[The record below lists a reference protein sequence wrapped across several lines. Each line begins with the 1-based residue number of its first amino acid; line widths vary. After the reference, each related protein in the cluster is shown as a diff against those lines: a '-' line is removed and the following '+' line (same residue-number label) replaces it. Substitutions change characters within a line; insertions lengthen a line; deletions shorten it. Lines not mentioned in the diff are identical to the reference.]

1 VSDDVLVAGI
11 GNVFLGDDGFGV
23 EVARQLAAGPPID
36 GASVVDFGI
45 RALHLSY
52 ALLDPPRLL
61 LVVDACSRGEAPG
74 TLFVLEPEDLPEDDG
89 ALADAHSMSL
99 DTVLRSLRS
108 LGGAPPPL
116 RIVACEPACLDEG
129 MGLSDAVA
137 RAVPRAVELV
147 RREIARARMDST
159 ATQQDQERQP

>member
-1 VSDDVLVAGI
+1 VSDEVLVAGI

-52 ALLDPPRLL
+52 ALLDPPKLL
-61 LVVDACSRGEAPG
+61 LVIDACSRGEAPG
-74 TLFVLEPEDLPEDDG
+74 TLFVLEPRDLPAVEG
-89 ALADAHSMSL
+89 IADAHSMTL

-108 LGGAPPPL
+108 LGGATPPL
-116 RIVACEPACLDEG
+116 RIVACEPACVDEG

-137 RAVPRAVELV
+137 RAVPQAVELV
-147 RREIARARMDST
+147 RREIARARQNST
-159 ATQQDQERQP
+159 TTQQERKS